1 MLFERKTENRWKKMI
16 TNKRHEQIKRK
27 IRVAKA
33 LNPDWSYK
41 QMAQVIDI
49 TPNTFYN
56 YLYGSFDLGEK
67 KASELQS
74 FLDDLLQ

>member
-1 MLFERKTENRWKKMI
+1 MI
-16 TNKRHEQIKRK
+16 TSKKHEQIKRK
-27 IRVAKA
+27 IRMAKA
-33 LNPDWSYK
+33 LNPDWSYR
-41 QMAQVIDI
+41 QMAQVINV